1 MYDLGVLIRG
11 AKAIAKQVSAGLSM
25 ALSLTPDTITLAE
38 FEGVLSRYDALIQS
52 VSKPS
57 NKGGETLAQL
67 EIYRLLTIPAR
78 LDKVREEGGA
88 LYLDKEEVERLIRW
102 KLYVYLC
109 GGFISLNDNDVLVN
123 TANFAPVY

>member
-1 MYDLGVLIRG
+1 
-11 AKAIAKQVSAGLSM
+11 M
-25 ALSLTPDTITLAE
+25 APSLTPDIITLAE

-67 EIYRLLTIPAR
+67 DIYRLLTIPAR

-109 GGFISLNDNDVLVN
+109 RGFISLNDNHVLVN
-123 TANFAPVY
+123 MANFAPVY